1 MQACTQEDIPA
12 ETGWLPHNG
21 VWNYNAGFVAHVYLW
36 AGLADWAR
44 STFTGYLNH
53 ASPLYCWREE
63 QPIRG
68 SLTAEYVGDMP
79 HNWASAECVLYLRHM
94 LALEDGR
101 NLRLLAGVGDFE
113 LASAEPMSIAQSPTR
128 FGRVD
133 LRLEPLDNRR
143 GWRLKF
149 HRATGPTP
157 ESIHAPA
164 TLGSAWRFAKATGA
178 EVQRQGNVLLVTPSA
193 TSWEIEWR
201 A

>member
-1 MQACTQEDIPA
+1 
-12 ETGWLPHNG
+12 
-21 VWNYNAGFVAHVYLW
+21 VAHVYLW

-63 QPIRG
+63 QPLRG
-68 SLTAEYVGDMP
+68 SLTADYVGDMP

-101 NLRLLAGVGDFE
+101 DLRLLAGVGDFE
-113 LASAEPMSIAQSPTR
+113 LASEEPLSIVQSPTR
-128 FGRVD
+128 FGRID
-133 LRLEPLDNRR
+133 LDLEPLDGHD

-149 HRATGPTP
+149 RRGAGP
-157 ESIHAPA
+157 APA
-164 TLGSAWRFAKATGA
+164 NVHIPVTLGSGWRFDKVGGA
-178 EVQRQGNVLLVTPSA
+178 EVRRQGEILLVTPSA
-193 TSWEIEWR
+193 TSWEVVWK